1 MAARTTHRHAGVS
14 LDASSRITLQ
24 IPVRGQCRT
33 HFNRE
38 TLSLQI
44 NVKLSV
50 WKPTGKPEQKDQ
62 LLKMMKQHA
71 DQVSRLRADKREL
84 IENVE
89 RQTELLSATLQVL
102 RGLN

>member
-1 MAARTTHRHAGVS
+1 M
-14 LDASSRITLQ
+14 
-24 IPVRGQCRT
+24 
-33 HFNRE
+33 
-38 TLSLQI
+38 
-44 NVKLSV
+44 
-50 WKPTGKPEQKDQ
+50 QKDE